1 MKQKLHIPEDNI
13 YRLGEDATFDKLPAD
28 KNHIVCSAIRYFEDV
43 ETSRGYSLK
52 ITLRGTETYF
62 LGDKRIDLVPDQVFL
77 VNKNSSYISLIDSNE
92 KVLGVCFYFSE
103 KCLHNVLN
111 DLTQRDTKKLDEPL
125 KDFFNWQGFPE
136 LLFPQATSG
145 HWHLFRRIAQDIATG
160 HTTGTLQ
167 EELFYYLAASA
178 VQASGDV
185 MLQLDRLNSKKLSTR
200 MELLRRLNL
209 AKNYIDD
216 SPAQNPGI
224 SELSEIAMMS
234 DFHFIRSFK
243 QAFGLSPHQYH
254 NKCRME
260 KAAFLISRRKNTISE
275 IAAFVGFPDV
285 HSFSAC
291 FKKYFGSAP
300 SLWTETN

>member
-1 MKQKLHIPEDNI
+1 MKQRLHITEDNI
-13 YRLGEDATFDKLPAD
+13 FRLGEDASFDKLPAD
-28 KNHIVCSAIRYFEDV
+28 KNHIVFSAIRYFED
-43 ETSRGYSLK
+43 EEISRGYSLK
-52 ITLRGTETYF
+52 ITLRGTEKYF
-62 LGDKRIDLVPDQVFL
+62 LGDKRIDLVPNQVLL
-77 VNKNSSYISLIDSNE
+77 VNKNSSYISQIDSDE
-92 KVLGVCFYFSE
+92 QVKGVCFYFSE
-103 KCLHNVLN
+103 QCLRNVLT
-111 DLTQRDTKKLDEPL
+111 DLTQGNSKKLDEPL
-125 KDFFNWQGFPE
+125 NDCSNWQGFPE

-145 HWHLFRRIAQDIATG
+145 HWHLFRRIAQDIASG
-160 HTTGTLQ
+160 HTTGILQ

-185 MLQLDRLNSKKLSTR
+185 MLQLDGLNSKKLSTR
-200 MELLRRLNL
+200 MELLRRLKL
-209 AKNYIDD
+209 AKAYIED

-254 NKCRME
+254 IKCRME
-260 KAAFLISRRKNTISE
+260 KAAFLICKGKNTISE

-291 FKKYFGSAP
+291 FKKHFGCAP
-300 SLWTETN
+300 SLWA